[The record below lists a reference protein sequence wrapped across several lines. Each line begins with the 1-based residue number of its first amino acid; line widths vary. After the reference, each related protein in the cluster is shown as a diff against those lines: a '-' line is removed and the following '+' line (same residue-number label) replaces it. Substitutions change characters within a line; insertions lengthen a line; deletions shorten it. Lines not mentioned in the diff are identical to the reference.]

1 MELDDISL
9 KTIQETYEQA
19 LIIPNTKPTR
29 PYVVCPVG
37 LVGSGKTTVM
47 KPLSKKLGL
56 VRISGDEV
64 RKILSEK
71 GFNWQRVYEINSHLI
86 QKYLSLGYAV
96 GIDSDCSTHVE
107 ALKKMGNEAGAQ
119 IFWLHINPPEEFI
132 LKKLEHYNH
141 TWLFANAVIAIGNYA
156 MNKKRNEYNPVRV
169 PYRYEFD
176 TSKNNLEEQLDE
188 AATSIREALMVP

>member
-1 MELDDISL
+1 MELDEISVQH
-9 KTIQETYEQA
+9 IQDTYEHT
-19 LIIPNTKPTR
+19 LTIPDAKPTH
-29 PYVVCPVG
+29 PYLVCPVG
-37 LVGSGKTTVM
+37 LVGAGKTTVM

-64 RKILSEK
+64 RHLLKER
-71 GFNWQRVYEINSHLI
+71 GFNWKRVYDINSRLI

-107 ALKKMGNEAGAQ
+107 TLKNMGSEVGAQ

-132 LKKLEHYNH
+132 LKKLEQYNH

-156 MNKKRNEYNPVRV
+156 MNKKRNERNPVRV
-169 PYRYEFD
+169 PYLYEFD
-176 TSKNNLEEQLDE
+176 TSKNNLEEQIDE
-188 AATSIREALMVP
+188 AVRRIREQLRVP